1 MACSDILCG
10 SLAQPL
16 GMLLPMLITLV
27 ALLAAAVLL
36 VSLSRRLGLG
46 SILGYLIAGLLI
58 GPSGLRLVTDVESIS
73 EISELGV
80 LMLLFIIGLELRLP
94 RVWAMRRSVFGLG
107 AAQLVVTGAILG
119 GGAYWAGAT
128 WVGAAILGLGLA
140 LSSTAIVLPLL
151 AERNLLAL
159 TSGRDSFAVL
169 LFQDLA
175 SVPLIALVPALAGH
189 HPDGPVSIA
198 LLKAAGAVAIILLG
212 GRFLLRPMFAAI
224 GGARTREVFT
234 ATALLIVVGAA
245 ALAGGAGLPLSLGA
259 FAAGV
264 VLAES
269 EYRHELQADIEPFE
283 GLLLG
288 FFFMSVGMSTDIALV
303 VREPEQ
309 IALGV
314 ALLVVVKALLA
325 FVLGRLRGQTTPTAI
340 RFGLAIAQGSEFAF
354 VLFGAA
360 IAAGA
365 LEKTAVERATLI
377 IAMSMLMSPILFAAS
392 ERWVIPRLMKKAPRP
407 PSRLEDARPA
417 PVVICGFGR
426 FGQIVGRV
434 LLMRG
439 IKFNALDSE
448 AGNIETVRR
457 FGYLAFY
464 GDPTRLDLLRA
475 VGADHAKVIVVALPD
490 AEAVLKVSQLARE
503 HFPQAKIFA
512 RARNRRVAH
521 ALIDVGVHEFVRE
534 TFLSSLRLGELV
546 LLGLDFNEEDARRTV
561 EAFRE
566 RDEQMLIAQHAFYD
580 DEKQVVQTAAQVAAE
595 LKSLFEADRPT

>member
-1 MACSDILCG
+1 
-10 SLAQPL
+10 
-16 GMLLPMLITLV
+16 MLVTLV

-36 VSLSRRLGLG
+36 VSLTRRLGLG
-46 SILGYLIAGLLI
+46 SILGYLVAGLLI

-107 AAQLVVTGAILG
+107 TAQVIVTGAVLG
-119 GGAYWAGAT
+119 GAAYWAGAA
-128 WVGAAILGLGLA
+128 WAGATILGLGLA

-175 SVPLIALVPALAGH
+175 SVPLIALMPALAGH
-189 HPDGPVSIA
+189 HPDGPIWIA
-198 LLKAAGAVAIILLG
+198 LLKAAAAVAIILLG
-212 GRFLLRPMFAAI
+212 GRFLLRPVFLAI

-245 ALAGGAGLPLSLGA
+245 AIAGGAGLPLSLGA

-288 FFFMSVGMSTDIALV
+288 LFFMSVGMSTDVALIA
-303 VREPEQ
+303 REPAQ

-314 ALLVVVKALLA
+314 VLLVVAKALLA
-325 FVLGRLRGQTTPTAI
+325 FGLGRLRGQNPVTAI

-360 IAAGA
+360 VSAGA
-365 LEKTAVERATLI
+365 LEKTAVERATLV
-377 IAMSMLMSPILFAAS
+377 IALSMLISPLLFAAS
-392 ERWVIPRLMKKAPRP
+392 ERWLIPRLMQRAPRP
-407 PSRLEDARPA
+407 PSRLEEARPA

-448 AGNIETVRR
+448 AGNVETVRR
-457 FGYLAFY
+457 FGYLAFF
-464 GDPTRLDLLRA
+464 GDPTRLELLRA
-475 VGADHAKVIVVALPD
+475 VGADQAKVIVVALPD
-490 AEAVLKVSQLARE
+490 AEAVVKVSQLARE
-503 HFPQAKIFA
+503 HFPQAKIYA

-521 ALIDVGVHEFVRE
+521 SLIDAGVHEFVRE

-546 LLGLDFNEEDARRTV
+546 LLGLDFDEEDARRTV
-561 EAFRE
+561 ETFRE
-566 RDEQMLIAQHAFYD
+566 RDEQMLIDQHEFYD
-580 DEKQVVQTAAQVAAE
+580 DETKVIQTAAQVSEE
-595 LKSLFEADRPT
+595 LKSLFEADAAT

>member
-1 MACSDILCG
+1 
-10 SLAQPL
+10 
-16 GMLLPMLITLV
+16 MLVTLV

-36 VSLSRRLGLG
+36 VSLSRRLGFG

-107 AAQLVVTGAILG
+107 TAQVVVTGAVLSAA
-119 GGAYWAGAT
+119 AYWAGAG
-128 WVGAAILGLGLA
+128 WVGATILGLGLA

-151 AERNLLAL
+151 AERNLLPL

-189 HPDGPVSIA
+189 HPDGPIWIA

-212 GRFLLRPMFAAI
+212 GRFLLRPVFAAI

-245 ALAGGAGLPLSLGA
+245 AIAGGAGLPLSLGA

-303 VREPEQ
+303 AREPAQ
-309 IALGV
+309 IAVGV

-325 FVLGRLRGQTTPTAI
+325 FGLGLMRGQNPVTAV

-360 IAAGA
+360 VAAGA
-365 LEKTAVERATLI
+365 LDKAAVERATLV
-377 IAMSMLMSPILFAAS
+377 IALSMLISPILFAMS
-392 ERWVIPRLMKKAPRP
+392 ERWLIPLLMKKAPRP
-407 PSRLEDARPA
+407 VSRIEEAGPA

-448 AGNIETVRR
+448 AGNVETVRR
-457 FGYLAFY
+457 FGYLAFF
-464 GDPTRLDLLRA
+464 GDPTRLELLRA
-475 VGADHAKVIVVALPD
+475 VGADQAKAIVVALPD

-534 TFLSSLRLGELV
+534 TFLSSLRLSELV
-546 LLGLDFNEEDARRTV
+546 LLGLDFDEDDARRTV
-561 EAFRE
+561 AAFRE
-566 RDEQMLIAQHAFYD
+566 RDEQMLVDQHAFYD
-580 DEKQVVQTAAQVAAE
+580 DETKVVQTAAQVAAE
-595 LKSLFEADRPT
+595 LKSLFEADAPT

>member
-1 MACSDILCG
+1 
-10 SLAQPL
+10 
-16 GMLLPMLITLV
+16 MLVTLV
-27 ALLAAAVLL
+27 ALLAAAVLM

-80 LMLLFIIGLELRLP
+80 LMLLFIIGLELRVP

-107 AAQLVVTGAILG
+107 TAQVIVTGAVLG
-119 GGAYWAGAT
+119 AAAYWAGAA
-128 WVGAAILGLGLA
+128 WAGATILGLGLA

-189 HPDGPVSIA
+189 HPDGPIWIA

-212 GRFLLRPMFAAI
+212 GRFLLRPIFAAI

-234 ATALLIVVGAA
+234 ATALLVVLGAA
-245 ALAGGAGLPLSLGA
+245 AIAGGAGLPLSLGA

-288 FFFMSVGMSTDIALV
+288 FFFMSVGMSTDVALIA
-303 VREPEQ
+303 REPLK
-309 IALGV
+309 IVGGV
-314 ALLVVVKALLA
+314 VLLVLVKALLA
-325 FVLGRLRGQTTPTAI
+325 FGLGLIRGHNPVTAV

-360 IAAGA
+360 VAAGA
-365 LEKTAVERATLI
+365 LDKAAVEGATLV
-377 IAMSMLMSPILFAAS
+377 IALSMLISPILFAAS
-392 ERWVIPRLMKKAPRP
+392 ERWLIPRLMKQSPRP
-407 PSRLEDARPA
+407 ASRLEEARPA

-434 LLMRG
+434 LLTRG

-448 AGNIETVRR
+448 PGNVETVRR
-457 FGYLAFY
+457 FGLLAFF
-464 GDPTRLDLLRA
+464 GDPTRLELLRA
-475 VGADHAKVIVVALPD
+475 VGAETAKVIVVALPD
-490 AEAVLKVSQLARE
+490 AEAVVKVSQLARE
-503 HFPQAKIFA
+503 HFPQAKIYA

-521 ALIDVGVHEFVRE
+521 SLMDVGVHNFVRE
-534 TFLSSLRLGELV
+534 TFLSSLRLSELV
-546 LLGLDFNEEDARRTV
+546 LLGLDFDEEEARRTV

-566 RDEQMLIAQHAFYD
+566 RDEQMLVAQHAFYN
-580 DEKQVVQTAAQVAAE
+580 DETKVIQTATQVADE
-595 LKSLFEADRPT
+595 LKSLFEADAPT

>member
-1 MACSDILCG
+1 
-10 SLAQPL
+10 
-16 GMLLPMLITLV
+16 MLVTLV

-36 VSLSRRLGLG
+36 VSLSRRFGLG
-46 SILGYLIAGLLI
+46 SILGYLVAGLLI

-94 RVWAMRRSVFGLG
+94 RIWAMRRSVFGLG
-107 AAQLVVTGAILG
+107 TAQLVFTGAVLG
-119 GGAYWAGAT
+119 AAALWAGAT
-128 WVGAAILGLGLA
+128 WTGAAILGLGLA

-189 HPDGPVSIA
+189 HPDGPISIA

-212 GRFLLRPMFAAI
+212 GRFLLRPIFAAI

-245 ALAGGAGLPLSLGA
+245 AIAGGAGLPLSLGA

-303 VREPEQ
+303 TRQPGQ
-309 IALGV
+309 IAIGV
-314 ALLVVVKALLA
+314 VLLVLVKALLA
-325 FVLGRLRGQTTPTAI
+325 FGLGRLRGQTPVTAI

-360 IAAGA
+360 LAAGA
-365 LEKTAVERATLI
+365 LEKPAVESATLV
-377 IAMSMLMSPILFAAS
+377 IALSMLISPLLFAAS
-392 ERWVIPRLMKKAPRP
+392 ERWLIPRLMKRAPRP
-407 PSRLEDARPA
+407 ASRLDEARPA

-434 LLMRG
+434 LLTRG

-448 AGNIETVRR
+448 PGNVETVRR
-457 FGYLAFY
+457 FGLVAFF
-464 GDPTRLDLLRA
+464 GDPTRLELLRA
-475 VGADHAKVIVVALPD
+475 VGADQAKAIVVALPD
-490 AEAVLKVSQLARE
+490 AEAVLKVAALARE
-503 HFPQAKIFA
+503 HFPQAKIYA

-521 ALIDVGVHEFVRE
+521 SLMDVGVHDFVRE

-546 LLGLDFNEEDARRTV
+546 LIGLDFDEDEARRTV

-566 RDEQMLIAQHAFYD
+566 RDEQMLIAQHDFYD
-580 DEKQVVQTAAQVAAE
+580 DETKVVQTAAQVAAE
-595 LKSLFEADRPT
+595 LKSLFEADAPT

>member
-1 MACSDILCG
+1 
-10 SLAQPL
+10 
-16 GMLLPMLITLV
+16 MLVTLV
-27 ALLAAAVLL
+27 ALLAAAVIL
-36 VSLSRRLGLG
+36 VSVSRRVGLG
-46 SILGYLIAGLLI
+46 SILGYLVAGLVI

-73 EISELGV
+73 QISELGV

-107 AAQLVVTGAILG
+107 AAQVVVTGAVLG
-119 GGAYWAGAT
+119 AAVYWAGAT
-128 WVGAAILGLGLA
+128 STGAAILGLGLA

-175 SVPLIALVPALAGH
+175 SVPLIALVPALAGQ
-189 HPDGPVSIA
+189 HPDGPISIA
-198 LLKAAGAVAIILLG
+198 LLKGAAAVAVILLG
-212 GRFLLRPMFAAI
+212 GRFLLRPIFAAI

-303 VREPEQ
+303 AREPVK
-309 IALGV
+309 IAAGV

-325 FVLGRLRGQTTPTAI
+325 FVLGRLRGQNPVTAV

-360 IAAGA
+360 LAAGA
-365 LEKTAVERATLI
+365 LAKPDVERATLV
-377 IAMSMLMSPILFAAS
+377 IALSMLISPILFAAS
-392 ERWVIPRLMKKAPRP
+392 ERLLIPRLMKKAPRP
-407 PSRLEDARPA
+407 ASRIEEARPA

-448 AGNIETVRR
+448 PGNVETVRR
-457 FGYLAFY
+457 FGFLAFY
-464 GDPTRLDLLRA
+464 GDPTRLELLRA
-475 VGADHAKVIVVALPD
+475 VGADQAKAIVVALPD
-490 AEAVLKVSQLARE
+490 AEQVVKVSQLARE

-521 ALIDVGVHEFVRE
+521 ALMDVGVHDFVRE
-534 TFLSSLRLGELV
+534 TFLSSLRLSELV
-546 LLGLDFNEEDARRTV
+546 LLGLDFAEDQARRTV

-580 DEKQVVQTAAQVAAE
+580 NETKVIQTATQVAAE
-595 LKSLFEADRPT
+595 LRSLFEADAPT

>member
-1 MACSDILCG
+1 
-10 SLAQPL
+10 
-16 GMLLPMLITLV
+16 MLVTLV

-46 SILGYLIAGLLI
+46 SILGYLIAGLVI

-107 AAQLVVTGAILG
+107 TAQVLVTGAALG
-119 GGAYWAGAT
+119 AVTYWAGAGWT
-128 WVGAAILGLGLA
+128 GAAILGLGLA

-159 TSGRDSFAVL
+159 SSGRDSFAVL

-175 SVPLIALVPALAGH
+175 SVPLIALVPLLAGH
-189 HPDGPVSIA
+189 HPDGPIWIA
-198 LLKAAGAVAIILLG
+198 LLKAAGAVAVILLG
-212 GRFLLRPMFAAI
+212 GRFLLRPVFAAI

-234 ATALLIVVGAA
+234 ATALLIVLGAA

-288 FFFMSVGMSTDIALV
+288 FFFMSVGMSTDIALIA
-303 VREPEQ
+303 REPAR
-309 IALGV
+309 IAIGV

-325 FVLGRLRGQTTPTAI
+325 FGLGRLRGQNPVTAI

-360 IAAGA
+360 VAAGA
-365 LEKTAVERATLI
+365 LDKSAVERATLV
-377 IAMSMLMSPILFAAS
+377 IALSMLISPLLFAAS
-392 ERWVIPRLMKKAPRP
+392 ERWLIPRLMQKAPRP
-407 PSRLEDARPA
+407 ASRIEEARPA

-448 AGNIETVRR
+448 PGNVETVRR

-464 GDPTRLDLLRA
+464 GDPTRLELLRA
-475 VGADHAKVIVVALPD
+475 VGAETAKVIVVALPD
-490 AEAVLKVSQLARE
+490 AEAVVKVSQLARE
-503 HFPQAKIFA
+503 HFPQAKIYA

-521 ALIDVGVHEFVRE
+521 SLLDVGVHDFVRE

-546 LLGLDFNEEDARRTV
+546 LVGLDFDEEDARRTV
-561 EAFRE
+561 EAFRQ
-566 RDEQMLIAQHAFYD
+566 RDEQMLLAQHAFYD
-580 DEKQVVQTAAQVAAE
+580 DETKVIQTAAQVSAE
-595 LKSLFEADRPT
+595 LNSLFEADAPT

>member
-1 MACSDILCG
+1 
-10 SLAQPL
+10 
-16 GMLLPMLITLV
+16 MLVTLV

-36 VSLSRRLGLG
+36 VSLTRRLGLG
-46 SILGYLIAGLLI
+46 SILGYLVAGLLI

-107 AAQLVVTGAILG
+107 TAQVIVTGAVLG
-119 GGAYWAGAT
+119 GAAYWAGAT
-128 WVGAAILGLGLA
+128 ILGLGLA

-175 SVPLIALVPALAGH
+175 SVPLIALMPALAGH
-189 HPDGPVSIA
+189 HPDGPIWIA
-198 LLKAAGAVAIILLG
+198 LLKAAAAVAIILLG
-212 GRFLLRPMFAAI
+212 GRFLLRPVFLAI

-245 ALAGGAGLPLSLGA
+245 AIAGGAGLPLSLGA

-288 FFFMSVGMSTDIALV
+288 LFFMSVGMSTDVALIA
-303 VREPEQ
+303 REPAQ

-314 ALLVVVKALLA
+314 VLLVVAKALLA
-325 FVLGRLRGQTTPTAI
+325 FGLGRLRGQNPVTAI

-360 IAAGA
+360 VSAGA
-365 LEKTAVERATLI
+365 LEKTAVERATLV
-377 IAMSMLMSPILFAAS
+377 IALSMLISPLLFAAS
-392 ERWVIPRLMKKAPRP
+392 ERWLIPRLMQRAPRP
-407 PSRLEDARPA
+407 PSRLEEARPA

-448 AGNIETVRR
+448 AGNVETVRR
-457 FGYLAFY
+457 FGYLAFF
-464 GDPTRLDLLRA
+464 GDPTRLELLRA
-475 VGADHAKVIVVALPD
+475 VGADQAKVIVVALPD
-490 AEAVLKVSQLARE
+490 AEAVVKVSQLARE
-503 HFPQAKIFA
+503 HFPQAKIYA

-521 ALIDVGVHEFVRE
+521 SLIDAGVHEFVRE

-546 LLGLDFNEEDARRTV
+546 LLGLDFDEEDARRTV
-561 EAFRE
+561 ETFRE
-566 RDEQMLIAQHAFYD
+566 RDEQMLIDQHEFYD
-580 DEKQVVQTAAQVAAE
+580 DETKVIQTAAQVSEE
-595 LKSLFEADRPT
+595 LKSLFEADAAT

>member
-1 MACSDILCG
+1 
-10 SLAQPL
+10 
-16 GMLLPMLITLV
+16 MLVTLV

-36 VSLSRRLGLG
+36 VSLSRHFGLG
-46 SILGYLIAGLLI
+46 SILGYLVAGLLI

-94 RVWAMRRSVFGLG
+94 RIWAMRRSVFGLG
-107 AAQLVVTGAILG
+107 TAQLVFTGAVLG
-119 GGAYWAGAT
+119 AAALWAGAT
-128 WVGAAILGLGLA
+128 WTGAAILGLGLA

-189 HPDGPVSIA
+189 HPDGPISIA

-212 GRFLLRPMFAAI
+212 GRFLLRPIFAAI

-245 ALAGGAGLPLSLGA
+245 AIAGGAGLPLSLGA

-303 VREPEQ
+303 TRQPGQ
-309 IALGV
+309 IAIGV
-314 ALLVVVKALLA
+314 VLLVLVKALLA
-325 FVLGRLRGQTTPTAI
+325 FGLGRLRGQTPVTAI

-360 IAAGA
+360 LAAGA
-365 LEKTAVERATLI
+365 LEKPAVESATLV
-377 IAMSMLMSPILFAAS
+377 IALSMLISPLLFAAS
-392 ERWVIPRLMKKAPRP
+392 ERWLIPRLMKRAPRP
-407 PSRLEDARPA
+407 ASRLDEARPA

-434 LLMRG
+434 LLTRG

-448 AGNIETVRR
+448 PGNVETVRR
-457 FGYLAFY
+457 FGLVAFF
-464 GDPTRLDLLRA
+464 GDPTRLELLRA
-475 VGADHAKVIVVALPD
+475 VGADQAKAIVVALPD
-490 AEAVLKVSQLARE
+490 AEAVLKVAALARE
-503 HFPQAKIFA
+503 HFPQAKIYA

-521 ALIDVGVHEFVRE
+521 SLMDVGVHDFVRE

-546 LLGLDFNEEDARRTV
+546 LIGLDFDEDEARRTV

-566 RDEQMLIAQHAFYD
+566 RDEQMLIAQHDFYD
-580 DEKQVVQTAAQVAAE
+580 DETKVVQTAAQVAAE
-595 LKSLFEADRPT
+595 LKSLFEADAPT

>member
-1 MACSDILCG
+1 
-10 SLAQPL
+10 
-16 GMLLPMLITLV
+16 MLVTLV

-36 VSLSRRLGLG
+36 VSVSRRLGLG

-107 AAQLVVTGAILG
+107 AAQLVVTGVVLG
-119 GGAYWAGAT
+119 AAAFWAGAT
-128 WVGAAILGLGLA
+128 WAGALILGLGLA

-189 HPDGPVSIA
+189 HPDGPIWIA

-212 GRFLLRPMFAAI
+212 GRFLLRPIFAAI

-245 ALAGGAGLPLSLGA
+245 AIAGGAGLPLSLGA

-288 FFFMSVGMSTDIALV
+288 FFFMSVGMSTDVALIA
-303 VREPEQ
+303 REPAQ
-309 IALGV
+309 IAIGV
-314 ALLVVVKALLA
+314 VLLVVVKALLA
-325 FVLGRLRGQTTPTAI
+325 FGLGRLRGQNPVTAI

-360 IAAGA
+360 VAAGA
-365 LEKTAVERATLI
+365 LEKAAVERATLV
-377 IAMSMLMSPILFAAS
+377 IALSMLISPLLFAAS
-392 ERWVIPRLMKKAPRP
+392 ERWLIARLMKKAPRP
-407 PSRLEDARPA
+407 ASRLEEARPA

-448 AGNIETVRR
+448 PGNVETVRR
-457 FGYLAFY
+457 FGYLAFF
-464 GDPTRLDLLRA
+464 GDPTRLELLRA
-475 VGADHAKVIVVALPD
+475 VGADQAKVIVVALPD
-490 AEAVLKVSQLARE
+490 AEAVVKVSQLARE
-503 HFPQAKIFA
+503 HFPQAKIYA

-521 ALIDVGVHEFVRE
+521 SLMDVGVHDLVRE
-534 TFLSSLRLGELV
+534 TFLSSLRLSELV
-546 LLGLDFNEEDARRTV
+546 LLGLDFDEDDARRTV
-561 EAFRE
+561 AAFRD

-580 DEKQVVQTAAQVAAE
+580 DETKVIQTAAQVASE
-595 LKSLFEADRPT
+595 LKSLFEADAPT

>member
-1 MACSDILCG
+1 
-10 SLAQPL
+10 
-16 GMLLPMLITLV
+16 MLVTLV

-36 VSLSRRLGLG
+36 VSLSRRLGFG

-107 AAQLVVTGAILG
+107 TAQVIITGAVLG
-119 GGAYWAGAT
+119 AAAYWAGAG

-151 AERNLLAL
+151 AERNLLPL

-189 HPDGPVSIA
+189 HPDGPIWVA
-198 LLKAAGAVAIILLG
+198 LLKGAGAVAIILLG
-212 GRFLLRPMFAAI
+212 GRFLLRPIFAAI

-245 ALAGGAGLPLSLGA
+245 AIAGGAGLPLSLGA

-288 FFFMSVGMSTDIALV
+288 FFFMSVGMSTDVALIAH
-303 VREPEQ
+303 EPVQ
-309 IALGV
+309 IAVGV
-314 ALLVVVKALLA
+314 LLLVVVKALLA
-325 FVLGRLRGQTTPTAI
+325 FALGLMRGQNPVTAV

-360 IAAGA
+360 VAAGA
-365 LEKTAVERATLI
+365 LDKTAVERATLV
-377 IAMSMLMSPILFAAS
+377 IALSMLISPILFAVS
-392 ERWVIPRLMKKAPRP
+392 ERWLIPRLMKKTPRP
-407 PSRLEDARPA
+407 ASRIEEAGPA

-448 AGNIETVRR
+448 PGNVETVRR
-457 FGYLAFY
+457 FGYLAFF
-464 GDPTRLDLLRA
+464 GDPTRLELLRA
-475 VGADHAKVIVVALPD
+475 VGADQAKVIVVALSD

-534 TFLSSLRLGELV
+534 TFLSSLRLSELV
-546 LLGLDFNEEDARRTV
+546 LLGLDFDEDDARRTV
-561 EAFRE
+561 AAFRE
-566 RDEQMLIAQHAFYD
+566 RDEQMLVDQHAFYD
-580 DEKQVVQTAAQVAAE
+580 DETKVVQTATQVAAE
-595 LKSLFEADRPT
+595 LKSLFEADAPT

>member
-1 MACSDILCG
+1 
-10 SLAQPL
+10 
-16 GMLLPMLITLV
+16 MLLPMLVTLV

-107 AAQLVVTGAILG
+107 AAQLVITGAVLG
-119 GGAYWAGAT
+119 AAAWWAGASS
-128 WVGAAILGLGLA
+128 VGAAILGLGLA

-189 HPDGPVSIA
+189 HPDGPISIA

-212 GRFLLRPMFAAI
+212 GRFLLRPIFAAI

-245 ALAGGAGLPLSLGA
+245 AIAGGAGLPLSLGA

-269 EYRHELQADIEPFE
+269 EYRHELQADLEPFE

-303 VREPEQ
+303 LREPAQ
-309 IALGV
+309 IAVGV
-314 ALLVVVKALLA
+314 ALLVVAKALLA
-325 FVLGRLRGQTTPTAI
+325 FVLGRLRGQTTPTAV

-360 IAAGA
+360 LAAGA
-365 LEKTAVERATLI
+365 LEKMAVERATLI
-377 IAMSMLMSPILFAAS
+377 IALSMLMSPLLFAAS
-392 ERWVIPRLMKKAPRP
+392 ERWLIPRLMKKAPRP
-407 PSRLEDARPA
+407 ASRLEEARPA

-448 AGNIETVRR
+448 PGNVETVRR
-457 FGYLAFY
+457 FGYLAFF
-464 GDPTRLDLLRA
+464 GDPTRIELLRA
-475 VGADHAKVIVVALPD
+475 VGADQAKAIVVALPD
-490 AEAVLKVSQLARE
+490 AEAVVKVSQLVRE

-521 ALIDVGVHEFVRE
+521 ALIDVGVHDFVRE
-534 TFLSSLRLGELV
+534 TFLSSLRLSELV
-546 LLGLDFNEEDARRTV
+546 LLGLDFNEDDARRTV

-566 RDEQMLIAQHAFYD
+566 RDEQMLIAQHAFYE

-595 LKSLFEADRPT
+595 LKSLFEADTPT

>member
-1 MACSDILCG
+1 
-10 SLAQPL
+10 
-16 GMLLPMLITLV
+16 MLVTLV

-36 VSLSRRLGLG
+36 VSLSRRLGFG

-107 AAQLVVTGAILG
+107 TAQLVVTGAALG
-119 GGAYWAGAT
+119 AAVYWAGVT
-128 WVGAAILGLGLA
+128 LTGAAILGLGFA

-151 AERNLLAL
+151 AERNLLPL

-189 HPDGPVSIA
+189 HPDGPIWIA
-198 LLKAAGAVAIILLG
+198 LLKAAGAVAVILLG
-212 GRFLLRPMFAAI
+212 GRFLLRPIFAAI

-245 ALAGGAGLPLSLGA
+245 AIAGGAGLPLSLGA

-288 FFFMSVGMSTDIALV
+288 FFFMSVGMSTDIALIA
-303 VREPEQ
+303 REPLQ
-309 IALGV
+309 IVVGV
-314 ALLVVVKALLA
+314 TLLVVVKALLA
-325 FVLGRLRGQTTPTAI
+325 FVLGVMRGQNRVTAV

-360 IAAGA
+360 AAAGA
-365 LEKTAVERATLI
+365 LDKAAVERATLV
-377 IAMSMLMSPILFAAS
+377 IALSMLLSPILFAAS
-392 ERWVIPRLMKKAPRP
+392 ERWLIPLLMKKAPRP
-407 PSRLEDARPA
+407 ASRLDEARPA

-448 AGNIETVRR
+448 PGNVETVRR
-457 FGYLAFY
+457 FGYLAYY
-464 GDPTRLDLLRA
+464 GDPTRLELLRA
-475 VGADHAKVIVVALPD
+475 VGADQAKAIVVALPD

-503 HFPQAKIFA
+503 HFPQAKVYA

-521 ALIDVGVHEFVRE
+521 SLMDVGVHDFVRE
-534 TFLSSLRLGELV
+534 TFLSSLRLSELV
-546 LLGLDFNEEDARRTV
+546 LLGLDFDEDDARRTV

-566 RDEQMLIAQHAFYD
+566 RDEQMLIDQHAFYD
-580 DEKQVVQTAAQVAAE
+580 DETKVVQTAAQVAAE
-595 LKSLFEADRPT
+595 LKSLFEADAPT

>member
-1 MACSDILCG
+1 
-10 SLAQPL
+10 
-16 GMLLPMLITLV
+16 MLVTLV

-107 AAQLVVTGAILG
+107 AAQVIVTGAVLG
-119 GGAYWAGAT
+119 AAAYWAGAA
-128 WVGAAILGLGLA
+128 WAGATILGLGLA

-189 HPDGPVSIA
+189 HPDGPIWIA
-198 LLKAAGAVAIILLG
+198 LLKAAGAVAVILLG
-212 GRFLLRPMFAAI
+212 GRFLLRPIFAAI

-245 ALAGGAGLPLSLGA
+245 AIAGGAGLPLSLGA

-303 VREPEQ
+303 AREPAQ
-309 IALGV
+309 IAIGV

-325 FVLGRLRGQTTPTAI
+325 FGLGRLRGQNPVTAI

-360 IAAGA
+360 VAAGA
-365 LEKTAVERATLI
+365 LEKAAVERATLV
-377 IAMSMLMSPILFAAS
+377 IALSMLISPILFAAS
-392 ERWVIPRLMKKAPRP
+392 ERWLIPRLMRKAPRP
-407 PSRLEDARPA
+407 ASRLEEARPA

-448 AGNIETVRR
+448 PGNVETVRR
-457 FGYLAFY
+457 FGYLAFF
-464 GDPTRLDLLRA
+464 GDPTRLELLRA
-475 VGADHAKVIVVALPD
+475 VGAEQAKVIVVALPD
-490 AEAVLKVSQLARE
+490 AEAVVKVSQLARE
-503 HFPQAKIFA
+503 HFPQAKIYA

-521 ALIDVGVHEFVRE
+521 SLMDVGVHDFVRE

-546 LLGLDFNEEDARRTV
+546 LLGLDFNEDDARRTV

-566 RDEQMLIAQHAFYD
+566 RDEQMLIDQHEFYD
-580 DEKQVVQTAAQVAAE
+580 DETKVIQTAAQVSAE
-595 LKSLFEADRPT
+595 LNSLFEADAAT

>member
-1 MACSDILCG
+1 
-10 SLAQPL
+10 
-16 GMLLPMLITLV
+16 MLVTLV

-36 VSLSRRLGLG
+36 VSLSRRFGLG
-46 SILGYLIAGLLI
+46 SILGYLVAGLLI

-94 RVWAMRRSVFGLG
+94 RIWAMRRSVFGLG
-107 AAQLVVTGAILG
+107 TAQLVFTGAVLG
-119 GGAYWAGAT
+119 AAALWAGAT
-128 WVGAAILGLGLA
+128 WTGAAILGLGLA

-189 HPDGPVSIA
+189 HPDGPISIA

-212 GRFLLRPMFAAI
+212 GRFLLRPIFAAI

-245 ALAGGAGLPLSLGA
+245 AIAGGAGLPLSLGA

-303 VREPEQ
+303 TRQPGQ
-309 IALGV
+309 IAIGV
-314 ALLVVVKALLA
+314 VLLVLVKALLA
-325 FVLGRLRGQTTPTAI
+325 SGLGRLRGQTPVTAI

-360 IAAGA
+360 LAAGA
-365 LEKTAVERATLI
+365 LETPAVESATLV
-377 IAMSMLMSPILFAAS
+377 IALSMLISPLLFAAS
-392 ERWVIPRLMKKAPRP
+392 ERWLIPRLMKRAPRP
-407 PSRLEDARPA
+407 ASRLDEARPA

-434 LLMRG
+434 LLTRG

-448 AGNIETVRR
+448 PGNVETVRR
-457 FGYLAFY
+457 FGLVAFF
-464 GDPTRLDLLRA
+464 GDPTRLELLRA
-475 VGADHAKVIVVALPD
+475 VGADQAKAIVVALPD
-490 AEAVLKVSQLARE
+490 AEAVLKVAALARE
-503 HFPQAKIFA
+503 HFPQAKIYA

-521 ALIDVGVHEFVRE
+521 SLMDVGVHDFVRE

-546 LLGLDFNEEDARRTV
+546 LIGLDFDEDEARRTV

-566 RDEQMLIAQHAFYD
+566 RDEQMLIAQHDFYD
-580 DEKQVVQTAAQVAAE
+580 DETKVVQTAAQVAAE
-595 LKSLFEADRPT
+595 LKSLFEADAPT

>member
-1 MACSDILCG
+1 
-10 SLAQPL
+10 
-16 GMLLPMLITLV
+16 MLLPMLITLV

-475 VGADHAKVIVVALPD
+475 VGADQAKVIVVALPN

-566 RDEQMLIAQHAFYD
+566 RDEQMLIAQHAFYE

>member
-1 MACSDILCG
+1 
-10 SLAQPL
+10 
-16 GMLLPMLITLV
+16 MLVTLV

-36 VSLSRRLGLG
+36 VSVSRRLGFG

-73 EISELGV
+73 QISELGV
-80 LMLLFIIGLELRLP
+80 LRLLFIIGLELRLP

-107 AAQLVVTGAILG
+107 TAQLVVTGAALG
-119 GGAYWAGAT
+119 AAVYWAGVT
-128 WVGAAILGLGLA
+128 LTGAAILGLGLA

-175 SVPLIALVPALAGH
+175 SVPLIALVPALAGR
-189 HPDGPVSIA
+189 HPDGPIWIA

-212 GRFLLRPMFAAI
+212 GRFLLRPIFAAI
-224 GGARTREVFT
+224 GGARTREGFT

-245 ALAGGAGLPLSLGA
+245 AIAGGAGLPLSLGA
-259 FAAGV
+259 FAGV

-269 EYRHELQADIEPFE
+269 EYRHELQADLEPFE

-288 FFFMSVGMSTDIALV
+288 FFFMSVGMSTDIALIA
-303 VREPEQ
+303 REPMQ
-309 IALGV
+309 IAVGV
-314 ALLVVVKALLA
+314 ALLVIVKALLA
-325 FVLGRLRGQTTPTAI
+325 FVLGRLRGQNPVTAV

-360 IAAGA
+360 VAAGA
-365 LEKTAVERATLI
+365 LDKAAVERDTLV
-377 IAMSMLMSPILFAAS
+377 IALSMLLSPILFAAS
-392 ERWVIPRLMKKAPRP
+392 ERWLIPLLMKKAPRP
-407 PSRLEDARPA
+407 ASRLDEARPA

-448 AGNIETVRR
+448 PGNVETVRR
-457 FGYLAFY
+457 FGLVAFF
-464 GDPTRLDLLRA
+464 GDPTRLELLRA
-475 VGADHAKVIVVALPD
+475 VGADQAKAIVVALPD
-490 AEAVLKVSQLARE
+490 AEAVLKVAALARE
-503 HFPQAKIFA
+503 HFPQAKIYA
-512 RARNRRVAH
+512 RARNRRIAH
-521 ALIDVGVHEFVRE
+521 SLMDVGVHEFVRE

-546 LLGLDFNEEDARRTV
+546 LVGLDFDEDDARRTV

-566 RDEQMLIAQHAFYD
+566 RDEQMLVAQHDFYD
-580 DEKQVVQTAAQVAAE
+580 DETKVVQTAAQVAAE
-595 LKSLFEADRPT
+595 LKSLFEADAPT

>member
-1 MACSDILCG
+1 
-10 SLAQPL
+10 
-16 GMLLPMLITLV
+16 MLVTLV

-94 RVWAMRRSVFGLG
+94 RIWAMRRSVFGLG
-107 AAQLVVTGAILG
+107 TAQVIITGAVLG
-119 GGAYWAGAT
+119 AAAYWAGAA
-128 WVGAAILGLGLA
+128 WAGATILGLGLA

-189 HPDGPVSIA
+189 HPDGPIWIA

-212 GRFLLRPMFAAI
+212 GRFLLRPIFAAI

-234 ATALLIVVGAA
+234 ATALLIVLGAA
-245 ALAGGAGLPLSLGA
+245 AIAGGAGLPLSLGA

-288 FFFMSVGMSTDIALV
+288 FFFMSVGMSTD
-303 VREPEQ
+303 
-309 IALGV
+309 V
-314 ALLVVVKALLA
+314 ALIAHEPLKIVGGVVLLVLVKALLA
-325 FVLGRLRGQTTPTAI
+325 FGLGLIRGQTPVTAV

-360 IAAGA
+360 VAAGA
-365 LEKTAVERATLI
+365 LDRGAVEGATLV
-377 IAMSMLMSPILFAAS
+377 IALSMLISPILFAAS
-392 ERWVIPRLMKKAPRP
+392 ERWLIPRLVKQGPRP
-407 PSRLEDARPA
+407 ASRLEEARPA

-434 LLMRG
+434 LLTRG

-448 AGNIETVRR
+448 PGNVETVRR
-457 FGYLAFY
+457 FGFLAFY
-464 GDPTRLDLLRA
+464 GDPTRLELLRA
-475 VGADHAKVIVVALPD
+475 VGAETAKVIVVALPD
-490 AEAVLKVSQLARE
+490 AEAVVKVSQLARE
-503 HFPQAKIFA
+503 HFPQAKIYA

-521 ALIDVGVHEFVRE
+521 SLMDVGVHNFVRE

-546 LLGLDFNEEDARRTV
+546 LLGLDFDEEEARRTV

-566 RDEQMLIAQHAFYD
+566 RDEQMLVAQHAFYD
-580 DEKQVVQTAAQVAAE
+580 DETKVIQTATQVADE
-595 LKSLFEADRPT
+595 LKSLFEADAPT

>member
-1 MACSDILCG
+1 
-10 SLAQPL
+10 
-16 GMLLPMLITLV
+16 
-27 ALLAAAVLL
+27 
-36 VSLSRRLGLG
+36 LG

-107 AAQLVVTGAILG
+107 AAQVIVTGAVLG
-119 GGAYWAGAT
+119 AAAYWAGAA
-128 WVGAAILGLGLA
+128 WAGATILGLGLA

-189 HPDGPVSIA
+189 HPDGPIWIA
-198 LLKAAGAVAIILLG
+198 LLKAAGAVAVILLG
-212 GRFLLRPMFAAI
+212 GRFLLRPIFAAI

-245 ALAGGAGLPLSLGA
+245 AIAGGAGLPLSLGA

-303 VREPEQ
+303 AREPAQ
-309 IALGV
+309 IAIGV

-325 FVLGRLRGQTTPTAI
+325 FGLGRLRGQNPVTAI

-360 IAAGA
+360 VAAGA
-365 LEKTAVERATLI
+365 LEKAAVERATLV
-377 IAMSMLMSPILFAAS
+377 IALSMLISPILFAAS
-392 ERWVIPRLMKKAPRP
+392 ERWLIPRLMRKAPRP
-407 PSRLEDARPA
+407 ASRLEEARPA

-448 AGNIETVRR
+448 PGNVETVRR
-457 FGYLAFY
+457 FGYLAFF
-464 GDPTRLDLLRA
+464 GDPTRLELLRA
-475 VGADHAKVIVVALPD
+475 VGAEQAKVIVVALPD
-490 AEAVLKVSQLARE
+490 AEAVVKVSQLARE
-503 HFPQAKIFA
+503 HFPQAKIYA

-521 ALIDVGVHEFVRE
+521 SLMDVGVHDFVRE

-546 LLGLDFNEEDARRTV
+546 LLGLDFNEDDARRTV

-566 RDEQMLIAQHAFYD
+566 RDEQMLIDQHEYYD
-580 DEKQVVQTAAQVAAE
+580 DETKVIQTAAQVSAE
-595 LKSLFEADRPT
+595 LNSLFEADAAT

>member
-1 MACSDILCG
+1 
-10 SLAQPL
+10 
-16 GMLLPMLITLV
+16 MLVTLV
-27 ALLAAAVLL
+27 ALLAAAVFL
-36 VSLSRRLGLG
+36 VSITRRLGLG

-94 RVWAMRRSVFGLG
+94 RIWSMRRSVFGLG
-107 AAQLVVTGAILG
+107 TAQVLVTGAVF
-119 GGAYWAGAT
+119 GAAIYWTGAHWPGAT
-128 WVGAAILGLGLA
+128 ILGLGLA

-151 AERNLLAL
+151 AERNLLAR

-175 SVPLIALVPALAGH
+175 SVPLIALVPAFAGQ
-189 HPDGPVSIA
+189 HPDGPIWVAI
-198 LLKAAGAVAIILLG
+198 LKAAVAVAIILIG
-212 GRFLLRPMFAAI
+212 GRFLLRPIFAMI

-234 ATALLIVVGAA
+234 ATALLVVVGAA

-288 FFFMSVGMSTDIALV
+288 FFFMSVGMSTDVALIA
-303 VREPEQ
+303 REPLR

-314 ALLVVVKALLA
+314 VLLVGVKALIA
-325 FVLGRLRGQTTPTAI
+325 AALGRLRGQNPVTAI

-360 IAAGA
+360 VAAGA
-365 LEKTAVERATLI
+365 LAQVEVARATLI
-377 IAMSMLMSPILFAAS
+377 IALSMLLSPLLFAAS
-392 ERWVIPRLMKKAPRP
+392 EKFVIPRLLKQAPRP
-407 PSRLEDARPA
+407 ASQLDEARPA

-434 LLMRG
+434 LLARG

-448 AGNIETVRR
+448 VANIETVRR
-457 FGYLAFY
+457 FGLRAFF

-475 VGADHAKVIVVALPD
+475 VGAEEAKIIVVALPD
-490 AEAVLKVSQLARE
+490 AEAVVKVCELARQ
-503 HFPQAKIFA
+503 HFPQAKIYA

-521 ALIDVGVHEFVRE
+521 SLLDVGVHDFVRE
-534 TFLSSLRLGELV
+534 TFLSSLRLSELV
-546 LLGLDFNEEDARRTV
+546 LLGLDFDEEDARRTV
-561 EAFRE
+561 QAFRE
-566 RDEQMLIAQHAFYD
+566 RDEQMLLDQHDFYG
-580 DEKQVVQTAAQVAAE
+580 DETKVIQTAAQVADE
-595 LKSLFEADRPT
+595 LRTLFEADAPT

>member
-1 MACSDILCG
+1 
-10 SLAQPL
+10 
-16 GMLLPMLITLV
+16 MLITLV

-58 GPSGLRLVTDVESIS
+58 GPSGLRLVTDVDSIS

-107 AAQLVVTGAILG
+107 AAQVIVTGAVLG
-119 GGAYWAGAT
+119 AAAYWAGAA
-128 WVGAAILGLGLA
+128 WAGATILGLGLA

-189 HPDGPVSIA
+189 HPDGPIWIA
-198 LLKAAGAVAIILLG
+198 LLKAAGAVAVILLG
-212 GRFLLRPMFAAI
+212 GRFLLRPIFAAI

-245 ALAGGAGLPLSLGA
+245 AIAGGAGLPLSLGA

-303 VREPEQ
+303 AREPAQ
-309 IALGV
+309 IAIGV

-325 FVLGRLRGQTTPTAI
+325 FGLGRLRGQNPVTAI

-360 IAAGA
+360 VAAGA
-365 LEKTAVERATLI
+365 LEKAAVERATLV
-377 IAMSMLMSPILFAAS
+377 IALSMLISPILFAAS
-392 ERWVIPRLMKKAPRP
+392 ERWLIPRLMRKAPRP
-407 PSRLEDARPA
+407 ASRLEEARPA

-448 AGNIETVRR
+448 PGNVETVRR
-457 FGYLAFY
+457 FGYLAFF
-464 GDPTRLDLLRA
+464 GDPTRLELLRA
-475 VGADHAKVIVVALPD
+475 VGAEQARVIVVALPD
-490 AEAVLKVSQLARE
+490 AEAVVKVSQLARE
-503 HFPQAKIFA
+503 HFPQAKIYA

-521 ALIDVGVHEFVRE
+521 SLMDVGVHDFVRE

-546 LLGLDFNEEDARRTV
+546 LLGLDFNEDDARRTV

-566 RDEQMLIAQHAFYD
+566 RDEQMLIDQHEFYD
-580 DEKQVVQTAAQVAAE
+580 DETKVIQTAAQVSAE
-595 LKSLFEADRPT
+595 LNSLFEADAAT

>member
-1 MACSDILCG
+1 
-10 SLAQPL
+10 
-16 GMLLPMLITLV
+16 MLVTLV

-107 AAQLVVTGAILG
+107 AAQLVVTGAVLG
-119 GGAYWAGAT
+119 AAAFWAGAT
-128 WVGAAILGLGLA
+128 WAGALILGLGLA

-189 HPDGPVSIA
+189 HPDGPIWIA

-212 GRFLLRPMFAAI
+212 GRFLLRPIFAAI

-245 ALAGGAGLPLSLGA
+245 AIAGGAGLPLSLGA

-288 FFFMSVGMSTDIALV
+288 FFFMSVGMSTDVALIA
-303 VREPEQ
+303 REPAQ
-309 IALGV
+309 IAIGV
-314 ALLVVVKALLA
+314 VLLVVVKALLA
-325 FVLGRLRGQTTPTAI
+325 FGLGRLRGQNPVTAI

-360 IAAGA
+360 VAAGA
-365 LEKTAVERATLI
+365 LEKTAVERATLV
-377 IAMSMLMSPILFAAS
+377 IALSMLISPLLFAAS
-392 ERWVIPRLMKKAPRP
+392 ERWLIARLMKKAPRP
-407 PSRLEDARPA
+407 ASRLEEARPA

-448 AGNIETVRR
+448 PGNVETVRR
-457 FGYLAFY
+457 FGYLAFF
-464 GDPTRLDLLRA
+464 GDPTRLELLRA
-475 VGADHAKVIVVALPD
+475 VGADQAKVIVVALPD
-490 AEAVLKVSQLARE
+490 AEAVVKVSQLARE
-503 HFPQAKIFA
+503 HFPQAKIYA

-521 ALIDVGVHEFVRE
+521 SLMDVGVHDLVRE
-534 TFLSSLRLGELV
+534 TFLSSLRLSELV
-546 LLGLDFNEEDARRTV
+546 LLGLDFDEDDARRTV
-561 EAFRE
+561 AAFRD

-580 DEKQVVQTAAQVAAE
+580 DETKVIQTAAQVASE
-595 LKSLFEADRPT
+595 LKSLFEADAPT